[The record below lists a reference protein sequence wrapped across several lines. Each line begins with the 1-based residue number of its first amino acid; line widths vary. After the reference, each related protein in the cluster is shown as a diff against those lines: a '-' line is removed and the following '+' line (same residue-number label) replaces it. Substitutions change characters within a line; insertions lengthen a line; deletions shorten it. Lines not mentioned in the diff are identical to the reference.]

1 MSKKNLQMFCISLS
15 LLLLPLFALPLAC
28 EAAEAP
34 QPITISAQELTT
46 LEVELQR
53 AQKAIQNC
61 KSNSAELQNQLT
73 ASKEALAEA
82 RLQLQTLRRQ
92 LEASQ
97 ITLTQQKQQL
107 QTANESLSELS
118 RAMKAREQT
127 LERQR
132 NIAYIVAAGLLYAAV
147 K

>member
-1 MSKKNLQMFCISLS
+1 MSRKNLLIAIIFILLS
-15 LLLLPLFALPLAC
+15 VLLLFVPQYSC
-28 EAAEAP
+28 EAAAVKEYT
-34 QPITISAQELTT
+34 ITAQELTT

-61 KSNSAELQNQLT
+61 KSSSAELQNQLT
-73 ASKEALAEA
+73 ASREALAEA
-82 RLQLQTLRRQ
+82 KLQLQTLRQQ

-118 RAMKAREQT
+118 SAMKAREQT